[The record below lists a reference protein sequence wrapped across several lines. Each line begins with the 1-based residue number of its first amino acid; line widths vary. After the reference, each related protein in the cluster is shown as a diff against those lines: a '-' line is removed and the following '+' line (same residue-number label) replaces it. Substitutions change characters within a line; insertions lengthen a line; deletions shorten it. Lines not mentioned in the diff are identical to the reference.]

1 MEKFLLLI
9 EVSGD
14 EEDVH
19 ELKQMIELG
28 YPHELNEF
36 PHRVLSLTPVTPR
49 EKQCPSTSRA
59 PE

>member
-14 EEDVH
+14 EEDV
-19 ELKQMIELG
+19 
-28 YPHELNEF
+28 HELNEF

>member
-28 YPHELNEF
+28 YPHELRDF